1 VKVHAEG
8 VMVAISVSPRSSS
21 NAVVAIDDEWVRI
34 RLTAP
39 PVDGKANAALTR
51 YCAEVLGVPRS
62 SVTIIAGASS
72 KRKRLL
78 VDAGLNAETIFT
90 RLQQALS
97 A

>member
-1 VKVHAEG
+1 
-8 VMVAISVSPRSSS
+8 MVAIFLSLRSSS
-21 NAVVAIDDEWVRI
+21 NAIVAINDEWVRI

-51 YCAEVLGVPRS
+51 YCAEVLRVPRS

-78 VDAGLNAETIFT
+78 VDAGLDAEKIFT
-90 RLQQALS
+90 RLQQALP